1 MGVRVC
7 VCVHLFLEVFLQQC
21 QYAKR
26 KLQKERVCAC
36 MFEPELN
43 ELSSPHTQTLAD
55 LQFQSTLDISVTKS
69 VTSNFVM
76 EKKGQSL

>member
-1 MGVRVC
+1 MCASVFGSFSAVVSVC
-7 VCVHLFLEVFLQQC
+7 
-21 QYAKR
+21 
-26 KLQKERVCAC
+26 KEKTAEGESVCAC